1 MSSLRVADADEDVGA
16 PAENLFIDGTAWVS
30 GTAQRPS
37 LQGGFVVEGVFFT
50 ASKAFC
56 DSVSWRAP

>member
-1 MSSLRVADADEDVGA
+1 MF
-16 PAENLFIDGTAWVS
+16 LFVDGPAWVS

-37 LQGGFVVEGVFFT
+37 LQGGVVVEGVFFT
-50 ASKAFC
+50 ASKAFF